1 MSRTA
6 KQGLHDPA
14 LLARNSVPVWVIWS
28 FAPCTLG
35 PSQYGFLHFGQTHG
49 FSFSSRTTV
58 TGVFAKHAGLD
69 RRIFTDDARY
79 FLNAYRFG
87 PHETVKHATHYAV
100 GRIHINHVE
109 NAWSLFKRGLTGVY
123 HFVSAKYLQDYLDE
137 FAFRGSHRSERDAMV
152 SLVLACC

>member
-1 MSRTA
+1 
-6 KQGLHDPA
+6 
-14 LLARNSVPVWVIWS
+14 
-28 FAPCTLG
+28 
-35 PSQYGFLHFGQTHG
+35 LHFGQTHG

-137 FAFRGSHRSERDAMV
+137 FAFRGSHRNEREAMV
-152 SLVLACC
+152 GLVLAGC